1 MGINIQESLKDIR
14 TKDEFWKFFENIS
27 RKYEGSLDT
36 AKRKSNG
43 VYYTGIKLAYHMVE
57 ELLDSIDHENIQ
69 NKTFLEPCVGL
80 GVFVF
85 AYIEKVS
92 VFKQFKD
99 IENVKTLLGNIYA
112 NDINQESL
120 ELYSLLF
127 QKFAQV
133 VFNYD
138 IDLKDININGGLVF
152 NLGLGKAE
160 YLDINNYY
168 PEILKS
174 GGFDI
179 IITNP
184 PYKNLK
190 VEKNKYSNEKD
201 LESDKQLYLEISQI
215 SKSLYKYTNVGV
227 LNIYK
232 LFVEDILTKYSKS
245 SGLVSLLIPTSILT
259 DKTCEKIRKYTLINH
274 SIDKINV
281 VAEGAG
287 YVDAQQALSSL
298 LIRKGTKTSKIR
310 INNNFNESTKDKYA
324 IMDISKLSLD
334 KTGFA
339 IFSLNQYEYNILEQL
354 QRYPTVKELDYIKN
368 LRGELDLTF
377 HKEYIFEGKGK
388 LPLLRGR
395 NIGYY
400 KVISAD
406 SENVSKD
413 FLSVSTKSSHVNLQR
428 IACQQIANMSKDRR
442 LTFTLVEPGFVL
454 ANSCNYLF
462 VESNSDNLD
471 IYSLL
476 GLMNSRLMNWLFKVT
491 SSNNHINNYELD
503 MLPIPNNKSGL
514 KKLSS
519 LVQKYL
525 LEKDKSILNEIDSY
539 VDKLY
544 DINFDNTN
552 KKLPKDKLLDSFIE
566 DISALNYGLNID
578 KELVSKVFDGKLST
592 EILID
597 SFIVDKKSF
606 EGKVIIGL
614 IEKYL
619 KLKNSEILNHT
630 SFKLSDLD
638 LEMIDSVPQG
648 GNWKNI
654 SQKTVEKS
662 QRLIKITKTGGRTTL
677 YGRIDYEKPSYTI
690 TTYFNRPGNGTYV
703 HPVHNRVLS
712 VREAARFQ
720 AFPEDYFFVGNKTD
734 ILKQVGNA
742 VPSLLAYSIGRNL
755 HDKLNC
761 KTSVDLFAGAGGLSI
776 GLENAGIKS
785 LAVLD
790 NFQSACV
797 TFKVNNPST
806 PVVCDDITLK
816 QTKNQLYSTVEK
828 QEVDIVC
835 GGPPCQ
841 GFSYAGK
848 RFIDDPRNKLFKDF
862 VEIVE
867 KIMPKALILENV
879 PGMLTLSK
887 GAIYNQIISLFDEI
901 GYKVEGR
908 LLLASDYG
916 VPQKRKRLIIIGVRK
931 DYSVEP
937 SDLFP
942 EEITKESPVPSRV
955 VLADLENISC
965 SDNARYL
972 ENHSFSDYVKM
983 LSGELSY
990 SEYFESF
997 RINDT
1002 PKEHSDMQLQFAGI

>member
-1 MGINIQESLKDIR
+1 MEKNIQESLNTIH
-14 TKDEFWKFFENIS
+14 TKDEFWQFFERLS
-27 RKYEGSLDT
+27 QKYEGSLDS

-43 VYYTGIKLAYHMVE
+43 IYYTGLKLAHHMVE
-57 ELLDSIDHENIQ
+57 ELLEAINHEEIQ

-92 VFKQFKD
+92 GFQQFED
-99 IENVKTLLGNIYA
+99 RENVKKLLGNIYA
-112 NDINQESL
+112 NDINQDSL
-120 ELYSLLF
+120 ELYRLLF

-133 VFNYD
+133 IFNYD
-138 IDLKDININGGLVF
+138 IDISDININDGLVF
-152 NLGLGKAE
+152 NLGLRKAA
-160 YLDINNYY
+160 YLDINGYY
-168 PEILKS
+168 PDILKA

-179 IITNP
+179 VITNP

-190 VEKNKYSNEKD
+190 VEKNKYSNTKD

-232 LFVEDILTKYSKS
+232 LFVEDILTKYSKAN
-245 SGLVSLLIPTSILT
+245 GFVSLLIPTSILT

-274 SIDKINV
+274 SIEKINV

-298 LIRKGTKTSKIR
+298 LIKKGTKTSKIK

-324 IMDISKLSLD
+324 VMDISKLSLD

-354 QRYPTVKELDYIKN
+354 QKYSTVKELDYIRN

-377 HKEYIFEGKGK
+377 HKEYILEGKGD

-400 KVISAD
+400 EVISDDA
-406 SENVSKD
+406 ENVSEN
-413 FLSVSTKSSHVNLQR
+413 FLSISTKAPHIKRQR

-442 LTFTLVEPGFVL
+442 LTFTLVEPGYVL

-462 VESNSDNLD
+462 VENNNNNLD

-503 MLPIPNNKSGL
+503 MLPIPSNKGGL
-514 KKLSS
+514 KKLSA
-519 LVQKYL
+519 LVKKYL
-525 LEKDKSILNEIDSY
+525 VEKDKVILNEIDIY

-544 DINFDNTN
+544 DIDFDNTD
-552 KKLPKDKLLDSFIE
+552 KKQRQDKLLDSFIK
-566 DISALNYGLNID
+566 DIKALDYGLNID
-578 KELVSKVFDGKLST
+578 KDLINKVFNGRLDT
-592 EILID
+592 EVLID
-597 SFIVDKKSF
+597 SFMVDKKSF
-606 EGKVIIGL
+606 EGKVIMGI
-614 IEKYL
+614 IEKYH
-619 KLKNSEILNHT
+619 KLKNKEILNHT
-630 SFKLSDLD
+630 TFKLSDLD
-638 LEMIDSVPQG
+638 LEMIESVPQG

-654 SQKTVEKS
+654 PQKTVEKS
-662 QRLIKITKTGGRTTL
+662 KRLINITKTGGRTTL

-720 AFPEDYFFVGNKTD
+720 AFPEDYYFVGNKTD

-755 HDKLNC
+755 HDNLNC

-776 GLENAGIKS
+776 GLENAGIRS

-816 QTKNQLYSTVEK
+816 QTKNQLYSTVKK

-931 DYSVEP
+931 DYSIEP

-942 EEITKESPVPSRV
+942 KEITKDSPVSSRV
-955 VLADLENISC
+955 VLEDLENIPC
-965 SDNARYL
+965 SDNARYVDDQ
-972 ENHSFSDYVKM
+972 SFSPYVKM

-997 RINDT
+997 RIKDT
-1002 PKEHSDMQLQFAGI
+1002 PKENTEMQLQFAGI